1 MPYNKYYILFPQ
13 AASQAE
19 MFVASLPIYLTIAA
33 KYLTCLLQD
42 IFYNIF
48 LFKIL
53 FKIKYWTFCMKR

>member
-33 KYLTCLLQD
+33 KYLTRLLQD

-53 FKIKYWTFCMKR
+53 LV